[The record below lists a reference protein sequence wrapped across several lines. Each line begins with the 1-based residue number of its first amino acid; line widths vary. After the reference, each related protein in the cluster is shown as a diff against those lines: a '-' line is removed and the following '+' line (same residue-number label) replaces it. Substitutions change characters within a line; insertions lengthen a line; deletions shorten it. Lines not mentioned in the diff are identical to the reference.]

1 MKQMDLFKLPPM
13 TFPEMMA
20 DLAKREPTVEIID
33 WGNHQPEDESCE
45 GLCQCGHGHDDH
57 IEDGAC
63 IRCCDCTR
71 FYQIES
77 N

>member
-1 MKQMDLFKLPPM
+1 MKKQMDLFKLPPM

-20 DLAKREPTVEIID
+20 DLAKREPTSTVID
-33 WGNHQPEDESCE
+33 GGNHGPEAEYCE
-45 GLCQCGHGHDDH
+45 GLCRCGHVYDDH

-71 FYQIES
+71 FHVG
-77 N
+77 